1 MTTISGVHF
10 WLPPLDAQP
19 GPASRISRARAANI
33 VSLAMGFET
42 RSRIDVRRP
51 RRRQRAWAKVAFL
64 SAAAFVL
71 PVTVV
76 AGAVRFVAARRPMPA
91 ALIMAARTG
100 APHAETK
107 APPRAAVEAPVA
119 APVAAPVEV
128 APVVEPAVVEAPRAP
143 EPRAKPAAVRA
154 AAPAP
159 APETSPR
166 DMLQQANDLR
176 AQRQW
181 LAATQ
186 IYEKTLRTFPGRAEA
201 YSAMVAAGVLRLD
214 QLGDP
219 KGALALF
226 SSAVRAR
233 PRGPLAEEAR
243 WGAIQ
248 AHRALGDR
256 AAEMAGLQEF
266 VTLHPQSLLAWRAL
280 ARLRELRGE
289 PVSP

>member
-42 RSRIDVRRP
+42 RSRIDVKRP
-51 RRRQRAWAKVAFL
+51 RPRQRAWAKVAFL

-76 AGAVRFVAARRPMPA
+76 AGAVRFVSARRSMPA
-91 ALIMAARTG
+91 ALIIAAR
-100 APHAETK
+100 P
-107 APPRAAVEAPVA
+107 APPHVEPKTPPPHAAVEAPVA
-119 APVAAPVEV
+119 APIETAPAVEPAPVET
-128 APVVEPAVVEAPRAP
+128 PRSP
-143 EPRAKPAAVRA
+143 EPRAKAAPVHA
-154 AAPAP
+154 AAPEA
-159 APETSPR
+159 SPR

-181 LAATQ
+181 LAAMQ
-186 IYEKTLRTFPGRAEA
+186 IYEKTFHMFPGRAEA
-201 YSAMVAAGVLRLD
+201 YSATVAAGVLRLD

-226 SSAVRAR
+226 NSAVRAR

-243 WGAIQ
+243 WGVIQ
-248 AHRALGDR
+248 AFRALGDR
-256 AAEMAGLQEF
+256 ASEMAALQEF

-289 PVSP
+289 PASP

>member
-42 RSRIDVRRP
+42 RSRIDVKRP
-51 RRRQRAWAKVAFL
+51 RPRKRSWGKVAFL

-91 ALIMAARTG
+91 ALFIDTRAAALHTETNSPPKAVETPLP
-100 APHAETK
+100 APAEVQAAPAAAPAET
-107 APPRAAVEAPVA
+107 
-119 APVAAPVEV
+119 
-128 APVVEPAVVEAPRAP
+128 VEAPRAA
-143 EPRAKPAAVRA
+143 EPHTKPTAAVRA
-154 AAPAP
+154 PVV
-159 APETSPR
+159 EESPR

-176 AQRQW
+176 AQHQW

-186 IYEKTLRTFPGRAEA
+186 IYEKTFHKFPGRAEA
-201 YSAMVAAGVLRLD
+201 YSATVAAGVLRLD

-248 AHRALGDR
+248 SHRALGDR
-256 AAEMAGLQEF
+256 ASEMAALQEF

-289 PVSP
+289 PASP

>member
-42 RSRIDVRRP
+42 RSRIDVKRP
-51 RRRQRAWAKVAFL
+51 RLRRRGWAKVAFL
-64 SAAAFVL
+64 SAAAFIL

-76 AGAVRFVAARRPMPA
+76 AGAVRFVAGRRPMPA
-91 ALIMAARTG
+91 ALFVAARPA
-100 APHAETK
+100 APPHTEPK
-107 APPRAAVEAPVA
+107 APPRA
-119 APVAAPVEV
+119 VEV
-128 APVVEPAVVEAPRAP
+128 APPPAIEVAPAETVDTVEAPPPAP
-143 EPRAKPAAVRA
+143 EVRVKPAAVARPA
-154 AAPAP
+154 AV
-159 APETSPR
+159 ETSPR

-248 AHRALGDR
+248 SYRVLGDR
-256 AAEMAGLQEF
+256 ASEKAALQEF

-289 PVSP
+289 PSP

>member
-19 GPASRISRARAANI
+19 GPATRISRTRAANI
-33 VSLAMGFET
+33 VSMAMGFET
-42 RSRIDVRRP
+42 RSRIDVKRPRP
-51 RRRQRAWAKVAFL
+51 RRRAWAKVAFL

-91 ALIMAARTG
+91 ALLAA
-100 APHAETK
+100 
-107 APPRAAVEAPVA
+107 APPALTLADPKPAPRAVEAPV
-119 APVAAPVEV
+119 VAAPVEV
-128 APVVEPAVVEAPRAP
+128 AAPTELVATIETPRASETRTKPIAAPRPAVEA
-143 EPRAKPAAVRA
+143 
-154 AAPAP
+154 
-159 APETSPR
+159 SPR

-201 YSAMVAAGVLRLD
+201 YSATVAAGVLRLD

-248 AHRALGDR
+248 SYRALGDR
-256 AAEMAGLQEF
+256 GSEMAALQEF

-289 PVSP
+289 PASP

>member
-1 MTTISGVHF
+1 MSTVSGVHF

-33 VSLAMGFET
+33 VSTAMGFET
-42 RSRIDVRRP
+42 RSRIDVKRPRP
-51 RRRQRAWAKVAFL
+51 RRRAWTKVAFL
-64 SAAAFVL
+64 SAAAFIL

-76 AGAVRFVAARRPMPA
+76 AGAVRFVAARHSMPA
-91 ALIMAARTG
+91 ALMIAGPPA
-100 APHAETK
+100 APHAVPKAPARAVEVAVPALVEAAPVEAAPVEAAPVETA
-107 APPRAAVEAPVA
+107 APPRAQETH
-119 APVAAPVEV
+119 
-128 APVVEPAVVEAPRAP
+128 
-143 EPRAKPAAVRA
+143 AKPSAAVRA
-154 AAPAP
+154 PV
-159 APETSPR
+159 PETSPR

-186 IYEKTLRTFPGRAEA
+186 TYEKTLRTFPGRAEA
-201 YSAMVAAGVLRLD
+201 YSATVAAGVLRLD

-248 AHRALGDR
+248 SHRALGDR
-256 AAEMAGLQEF
+256 AAEMAALQEF

-289 PVSP
+289 PASP